1 MNINSLQEGSI
12 ITSHII
18 NSTISK
24 NVSQMT
30 GDKGISPT
38 FSKILSEACGKT
50 GDVSSMFQT
59 SFSNYNVQTKVGD
72 CEIEG

>member
-30 GDKGISPT
+30 GDKGISP
-38 FSKILSEACGKT
+38 FSEILSEACGKT

-59 SFSNYNVQTKVGD
+59 AFYAVRSI
-72 CEIEG
+72 IEAY